1 MCSRGRI
8 SSALGLL
15 ADIQRES
22 AGTPRRCSVADLM
35 DSMSEPD
42 AKDLAD
48 ALGDPSIPHTAITRA
63 LNKRG
68 HDMHDKRV
76 AAHRRGECACAR

>member
-1 MCSRGRI
+1 M
-8 SSALGLL
+8 GLL
-15 ADIQRES
+15 ADIQSES
-22 AGTPRRCSVADLM
+22 AGTPRRCSVADLL
-35 DSMSEPD
+35 DSMTDAD
-42 AKDLAD
+42 AKDLESALAD
-48 ALGDPSIPHTAITRA
+48 PAIPHTAITRA

>member
-1 MCSRGRI
+1 MS
-8 SSALGLL
+8 LL
-15 ADIQRES
+15 ADIQKES
-22 AGTPRRCSVADLM
+22 AGTPRRCSVADLLDALA
-35 DSMSEPD
+35 DSDP
-42 AKDLAD
+42 KDLKAALAD
-48 ALGDPSIPHTAITRA
+48 PAIPHTAIVRA